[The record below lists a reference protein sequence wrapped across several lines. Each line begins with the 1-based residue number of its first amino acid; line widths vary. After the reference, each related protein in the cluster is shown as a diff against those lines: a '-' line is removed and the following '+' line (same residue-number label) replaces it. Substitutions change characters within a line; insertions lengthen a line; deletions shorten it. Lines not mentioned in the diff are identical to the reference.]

1 MCVRGI
7 YDGGLLRLHSA
18 EQFFHI
24 ERRKAYAR
32 FLPRHCG
39 QQVGKRGTV
48 GTEGHHRRKT
58 AATADTSHVEVAIA
72 RTRRRPVLQ
81 QFADG
86 VASAVEDVMGDQ
98 TDGGA
103 NAGIEM
109 GEAAETCLLPL
120 ASAPTA
126 RTAGR
131 HLADVQRIAK
141 VQSIVLSFSLDALT
155 GCF

>member
-1 MCVRGI
+1 M
-7 YDGGLLRLHSA
+7 
-18 EQFFHI
+18 
-24 ERRKAYAR
+24 
-32 FLPRHCG
+32 
-39 QQVGKRGTV
+39 
-48 GTEGHHRRKT
+48 
-58 AATADTSHVEVAIA
+58 
-72 RTRRRPVLQ
+72 LQ

-86 VASAVEDVMGDQ
+86 VASVVEDVMGDQ

-103 NAGIEM
+103 NACIEM

-131 HLADVQRIAK
+131 HLANVQRIAK
-141 VQSIVLSFSLDALT
+141 LQSIVLSFSLDALT